1 MGLSPRHGTNRESN
15 KAYTGGI
22 NMGTFAF
29 KMPDIGEGVVEG
41 EVVEWMVAVGDV
53 VKEDDPILSVM
64 TDKAT
69 VEIPSPVDGKV
80 TKVIGEAGD
89 ILPVGVV
96 CIEFEVD
103 GAGNAS
109 ASEEAPTKK
118 EAEPAKEEPKATPA
132 PTPAPKAAA
141 ETPPAPTPAP
151 AMAPV
156 PRAPGTKAL
165 ASPAVRQRAREA
177 NISLDHVSGSG
188 PAGRISH
195 ADLDTHIAGGASGAS
210 RSAPVGGRARVQ
222 LNGTEAMKVIGL
234 RRKIADSMIASYSTI
249 PHFSYFEEVDVTA
262 LEELRQHLNATR
274 PEGAPKLTY
283 LPFIMQALVRALAER
298 PECNA
303 LYDDEANIVTRHEA
317 INLGIATQT
326 DRGLFVPV
334 VKHVEAMDI
343 WQSATEMGRVT
354 SATRDG
360 KAGVED
366 LSGSTFTIT
375 SLGRLGGLG
384 ATPIINKPE
393 VGILG
398 VHNAKDR
405 AVVRNGAVVIRRMMN
420 LSSSW
425 DHRVVD
431 GHDGATLVQLVKTYL
446 ENPATIFM

>member
-1 MGLSPRHGTNRESN
+1 MGI
-15 KAYTGGI
+15 Y
-22 NMGTFAF
+22 AF
-29 KMPDIGEGVVEG
+29 KLPDIGEGVVEG
-41 EVVEWMVAVGDV
+41 EVVEWMVSVGDV

-80 TKVIGEAGD
+80 NKIIGEPGD
-89 ILPVGVV
+89 ILPVGEV

-109 ASEEAPTKK
+109 ASAEEAEPKPEPVAEPT
-118 EAEPAKEEPKATPA
+118 PAKEEVKPEPVVEKAPE
-132 PTPAPKAAA
+132 PVAAA
-141 ETPPAPTPAP
+141 
-151 AMAPV
+151 APV
-156 PRAPGTKAL
+156 ARAAGTKAL

-177 NISLDHVSGSG
+177 NIDLQIVAGSG
-188 PAGRISH
+188 PGGRISH
-195 ADLDTHIAGGASGAS
+195 ADLDRHIAGGASGAS
-210 RSAPVGGRARVQ
+210 SFAPVGATTKTK
-222 LNGTEAMKVIGL
+222 LTGTEDVKVIGL
-234 RRKIADSMIASYSTI
+234 RRKIADSMMSSYSTI
-249 PHFSYFEEVDVTA
+249 AHFSYFEEVDITA
-262 LEELRQHLNATR
+262 LEELRQHLNSTR

-283 LPFIMQALVRALAER
+283 LPFIMQALVKALKES

-303 LYDDEANIVTRHEA
+303 LYDDEANVVTRHQA
-317 INLGIATQT
+317 IHLGIATQT
-326 DRGLFVPV
+326 DRGLYVPV

-343 WQSATEMGRVT
+343 WQSASEMVRVT
-354 SATRDG
+354 SATREG
-360 KAGVED
+360 KASADE

-398 VHNAKDR
+398 VHNAKER
-405 AVVRNGAVVIRRMMN
+405 AVVRNGQIVVRRMMN

-431 GHDGATLVQLVKTYL
+431 GHDGATLVQKVKTLL

>member
-1 MGLSPRHGTNRESN
+1 MGI
-15 KAYTGGI
+15 Y
-22 NMGTFAF
+22 AF
-29 KMPDIGEGVVEG
+29 KLPDIGEGVVEG
-41 EVVEWMVAVGDV
+41 EVVEWMVSMGDT

-80 TKVIGEAGD
+80 SKIIGEPGD
-89 ILPVGVV
+89 ILPVGEV

-103 GAGNAS
+103 GAGNS
-109 ASEEAPTKK
+109 DSTSEATTAEAPSPETEVESEPVETKPQPVPEPVV
-118 EAEPAKEEPKATPA
+118 EAV
-132 PTPAPKAAA
+132 
-141 ETPPAPTPAP
+141 AP
-151 AMAPV
+151 AAPV
-156 PRAPGTKAL
+156 ARAAGTKAL

-177 NISLDHVSGSG
+177 NVDLQLVAGSG
-188 PAGRISH
+188 PGGRISH
-195 ADLDTHIAGGASGAS
+195 ADLDRHIAGGASGATS
-210 RSAPVGGRARVQ
+210 FAPVGATTKVKMT
-222 LNGTEAMKVIGL
+222 GTEEIKVIGL
-234 RRKIADSMIASYSTI
+234 RRKIADSMMASYSTI
-249 PHFSYFEEVDVTA
+249 AHFSYFEEVDITA
-262 LEELRQHLNATR
+262 LEELRQHLNSTR

-283 LPFIMQALVRALAER
+283 LPFIMQALVKALRES

-303 LYDDEANIVTRHEA
+303 LFDDEANVVTRHQA

-326 DRGLFVPV
+326 DRGLYVPV

-343 WQSATEMGRVT
+343 WQSAVEMVRVT
-354 SATRDG
+354 SATREG
-360 KAGVED
+360 KATAEE
-366 LSGSTFTIT
+366 LTGSTFTIT

-398 VHNAKDR
+398 VHNAKER
-405 AVVRNGAVVIRRMMN
+405 AVVRNGQIVVRRMMN

-431 GHDGATLVQLVKTYL
+431 GHDGATLVQRVKTLL

>member
-1 MGLSPRHGTNRESN
+1 
-15 KAYTGGI
+15 
-22 NMGTFAF
+22 MGTFAF

-41 EVVEWMVAVGDV
+41 EVVEWMVAVGDT

-69 VEIPSPVDGKV
+69 VEIPSPVDGTV
-80 TKVIGEAGD
+80 TKVVGEAGD

-109 ASEEAPTKK
+109 ASDDAPAAKEAP
-118 EAEPAKEEPKATPA
+118 APAAKESKPEPTPEVAPA

-141 ETPPAPTPAP
+141 TPAP
-151 AMAPV
+151 AATPV
-156 PRAPGTKAL
+156 ARAPGTKAL

-177 NISLDHVSGSG
+177 NISLDHVAGSG

-195 ADLDTHIAGGASGAS
+195 ADLDAHIAGGASGAS
-210 RSAPVGGRARVQ
+210 RAAPMGGRARTE

-234 RRKIADSMIASYSTI
+234 RRKIADSMVASYSSI

-283 LPFIMQALVRALAER
+283 LPFIMQALVKALAER

-303 LYDDEANIVTRHEA
+303 LYDDEANVVTRHEA

-354 SATRDG
+354 GATRDG

-366 LSGSTFTIT
+366 LTGSTFTIT

-405 AVVRNGAVVIRRMMN
+405 AVVRDGAVVIRRMMN

>member
-1 MGLSPRHGTNRESN
+1 M
-15 KAYTGGI
+15 

-41 EVVEWMVAVGDV
+41 EVVEWMVAVGDT

-69 VEIPSPVDGKV
+69 VEIPSPVDGTV
-80 TKVIGEAGD
+80 TKVVGEAGD

-109 ASEEAPTKK
+109 ASDDAPAAKEAP
-118 EAEPAKEEPKATPA
+118 APAAKESKPEPTPEVAPA

-141 ETPPAPTPAP
+141 TPAP
-151 AMAPV
+151 AAAPV
-156 PRAPGTKAL
+156 ARAPGTKAL

-177 NISLDHVSGSG
+177 NISLDHVAGSG

-195 ADLDTHIAGGASGAS
+195 ADLDAHIAGGASGAS
-210 RSAPVGGRARVQ
+210 RAAPMGGRARTE

-283 LPFIMQALVRALAER
+283 LPFIMQALVKALAQR

-303 LYDDEANIVTRHEA
+303 LYDDEANVVTRHEA

-354 SATRDG
+354 GATRDG

-366 LSGSTFTIT
+366 LTGSTFTIT

-405 AVVRNGAVVIRRMMN
+405 AVVRDGAVVIRRMMN